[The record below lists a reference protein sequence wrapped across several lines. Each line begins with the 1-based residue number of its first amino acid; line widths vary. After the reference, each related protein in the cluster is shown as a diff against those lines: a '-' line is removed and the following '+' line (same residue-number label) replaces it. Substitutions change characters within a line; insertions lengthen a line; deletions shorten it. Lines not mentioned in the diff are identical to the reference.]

1 MFGSFGRRGESGQ
14 VSMWKKP
21 GYFSLACMAGAD
33 MMTHFFL
40 GACYLLN
47 CCWVDCFPPSC
58 RQGDIQGKA
67 RVGFMVDPREAFC
80 VKMDQLDQEQSTADA
95 SADQKW
101 IFFFFV
107 PRCSDGV

>member
-1 MFGSFGRRGESGQ
+1 
-14 VSMWKKP
+14 
-21 GYFSLACMAGAD
+21 
-33 MMTHFFL
+33 
-40 GACYLLN
+40 
-47 CCWVDCFPPSC
+47 
-58 RQGDIQGKA
+58 
-67 RVGFMVDPREAFC
+67 MVDPREAFC